1 MSWRRSVARWYKMI
15 SEATRTSRMLRPLTR
30 LYIYGGQTVLFL
42 EVPLPPCTYPFPFSC
57 SDLLEVAH
65 ILRYFEMCVTTIVA
79 VYSVLFPR

>member
-15 SEATRTSRMLRPLTR
+15 SEATRTSQMLRPFTW

-42 EVPLPPCTYPFPFSC
+42 EVPLPPCTYPFSFSC

-65 ILRYFEMCVTTIVA
+65 IPHYFEKCVTTIAA
-79 VYSVLFPR
+79 VSSVLFPR